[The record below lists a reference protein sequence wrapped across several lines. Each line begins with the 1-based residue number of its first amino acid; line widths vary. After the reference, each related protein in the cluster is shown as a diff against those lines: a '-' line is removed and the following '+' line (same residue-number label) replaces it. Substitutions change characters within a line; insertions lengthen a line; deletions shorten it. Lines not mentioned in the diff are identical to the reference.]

1 MSYLSKRILTSI
13 ILLLVIFL
21 SLQKKEILFIVI
33 FMINYVVLTEF
44 NQIFKKIFYK
54 DTFNIFIS
62 ILFSVIY
69 LTIFTIFVWVHLNS
83 LTFLNINSFIFLLF
97 ICISTDIGGFV
108 FGKLIGGKKL
118 TKISPNK
125 TFSGMIGSFLLAFVF
140 GYLYFQLQK
149 NNLILANNVFLI
161 IFIISLISQIGD
173 LSISYLK
180 RKAKLKDTG
189 SILPGHGGL
198 LDRIDG
204 ILIAIPVGI
213 LLL

>member
-1 MSYLSKRILTSI
+1 MIFIIISNFSKVRRNFGGINELSSKRILTSI

-33 FMINYVVLTEF
+33 FMINYVALTEF

-69 LTIFTIFVWVHLNS
+69 LTIFTVFIWTHLNS
-83 LTFLNINSFIFLLF
+83 LTISNINSFIFLLF

-118 TKISPNK
+118 TK
-125 TFSGMIGSFLLAFVF
+125 
-140 GYLYFQLQK
+140 
-149 NNLILANNVFLI
+149 
-161 IFIISLISQIGD
+161 
-173 LSISYLK
+173 
-180 RKAKLKDTG
+180 
-189 SILPGHGGL
+189 
-198 LDRIDG
+198 
-204 ILIAIPVGI
+204 
-213 LLL
+213 